1 MNQPVRG
8 YSLAAVNFKRRPVKA
23 RHFAARFFYD
33 QHTRRCVPGIE
44 ARISI
49 LAAWP
54 VSIVHPKDLLQ
65 IATEGGEG
73 PAMFSVELR
82 SDAKESMNKT
92 TLADHITFRQP
103 TDLPLPD
110 QMHRF
115 VTIDRP

>member
-1 MNQPVRG
+1 MNPAQQSRQDPQFVEIVG
-8 YSLAAVNFKRRPVKA
+8 
-23 RHFAARFFYD
+23 RHYLI
-33 QHTRRCVPGIE
+33 T
-44 ARISI
+44 
-49 LAAWP
+49 
-54 VSIVHPKDLLQ
+54 DLLQ

>member
-1 MNQPVRG
+1 MEWRCAG
-8 YSLAAVNFKRRPVKA
+8 CSAERLARTVC
-23 RHFAARFFYD
+23 
-33 QHTRRCVPGIE
+33 Q
-44 ARISI
+44 
-49 LAAWP
+49 
-54 VSIVHPKDLLQ
+54 KDLLQ

-82 SDAKESMNKT
+82 SDAKESMNET
-92 TLADHITFRQP
+92 TFAGHITLRQP